1 MKSDYSHPL
10 IGKSDI
16 NTAKWKTFRQK
27 QEKQFNEILG
37 EKMKY
42 KITSL
47 DMTRL
52 EGKSFFQLL
61 SDSLEAVNA
70 FTKAN
75 KSEQVY
81 ATKLGDMEKL
91 LETLQAGLHRSKASQ
106 TVASLEA
113 SDRERDDALS
123 TLTGLV
129 KAFSRVKEASS
140 KEAYDKLSK
149 LFKNYAGLTSM
160 SYEKETE
167 AINHL
172 LKELKDTDYQTALST
187 LHLTTHVETL
197 TKAQAQFEKAY
208 KERLAEQ
215 KGKAPSQN
223 KEVRAKLQEIYDFLV
238 DFTAINAYAYPDKK
252 QYVDLRDHLNA
263 IRSRYK
269 KLTPKKSKQ
278 EAVGEEK

>member
-1 MKSDYSHPL
+1 M
-10 IGKSDI
+10 G
-16 NTAKWKTFRQK
+16 
-27 QEKQFNEILG
+27 
-37 EKMKY
+37 
-42 KITSL
+42 
-47 DMTRL
+47 
-52 EGKSFFQLL
+52 
-61 SDSLEAVNA
+61 A

-81 ATKLGDMEKL
+81 ATKIGDMEKL
-91 LETLQAGLHRSKASQ
+91 LENLQVGLHRSKASQ

-113 SDRERDDALS
+113 SDRERDDVLS
-123 TLTGLV
+123 TLTGFV
-129 KAFSRVKEASS
+129 KAFSRVKEAGS

-149 LFKNYAGLTSM
+149 LFRNYAGLTSK

-167 AINHL
+167 AINYL
-172 LKELKDTDYQTALST
+172 LKELKDTDYQTALAT

-223 KEVRAKLQEIYDFLV
+223 KEVRVKLQEIYDFLV
-238 DFTAINAYAYPDKK
+238 DFTAINAYAYPERTH
-252 QYVDLRDHLNA
+252 VVNLRDHLNT

-269 KLTPKKSKQ
+269 KRKPAMKVT
-278 EAVGEEK
+278 EAVGSVN

>member
-1 MKSDYSHPL
+1 MKKEY
-10 IGKSDI
+10 G
-16 NTAKWKTFRQK
+16 
-27 QEKQFNEILG
+27 
-37 EKMKY
+37 
-42 KITSL
+42 ITSL
-47 DMTRL
+47 TVRNL
-52 EGKSFFQLL
+52 ENNEFFQLL
-61 SDSLEAVNA
+61 SESKGELVA

-91 LETLQAGLHRSKASQ
+91 LETLQSGLHRSKASQ

-123 TLTGLV
+123 TLTGLI

-172 LKELKDTDYQTALST
+172 LKELKDTDYQTALAT
-187 LHLTTHVETL
+187 LYLTTPVETL
-197 TKAQAQFEKAY
+197 TRR
-208 KERLAEQ
+208 RL
-215 KGKAPSQN
+215 S
-223 KEVRAKLQEIYDFLV
+223 L
-238 DFTAINAYAYPDKK
+238 KK
-252 QYVDLRDHLNA
+252 P
-263 IRSRYK
+263 IRSAWLSK
-269 KLTPKKSKQ
+269 KITPTQ
-278 EAVGEEK
+278 PEEAK

>member
-1 MKSDYSHPL
+1 
-10 IGKSDI
+10 
-16 NTAKWKTFRQK
+16 
-27 QEKQFNEILG
+27 
-37 EKMKY
+37 
-42 KITSL
+42 
-47 DMTRL
+47 
-52 EGKSFFQLL
+52 
-61 SDSLEAVNA
+61 
-70 FTKAN
+70 
-75 KSEQVY
+75 
-81 ATKLGDMEKL
+81 MEKL

-172 LKELKDTDYQTALST
+172 LKELKDTDYQTALAT

-238 DFTAINAYAYPDKK
+238 DFTAIGAYAYPERTHM
-252 QYVDLRDHLNA
+252 VNLRDHLNVIKNA
-263 IRSRYK
+263 NQLRR
-269 KLTPKKSKQ
+269 
-278 EAVGEEK
+278 

>member
-1 MKSDYSHPL
+1 MK
-10 IGKSDI
+10 
-16 NTAKWKTFRQK
+16 
-27 QEKQFNEILG
+27 
-37 EKMKY
+37 
-42 KITSL
+42 KIYGISSL
-47 DMTRL
+47 DTKAL
-52 EGKSFFQLL
+52 ENNEFFQLL
-61 SDSLEAVNA
+61 SESKDELGA

-113 SDRERDDALS
+113 SDRERDDELS

-129 KAFSRVKEASS
+129 KAFSRVKQSGS
-140 KEAYDKLSK
+140 KEAYEKLSK

-172 LKELKDTDYQTALST
+172 LKELKDSDYQNALAT
-187 LHLTTHVETL
+187 LHLTTHVENL

-238 DFTAINAYAYPDKK
+238 DFTAIGAYAYPERTHM
-252 QYVDLRDHLNA
+252 VNLRDHLNVIKNA
-263 IRSRYK
+263 NQLRR
-269 KLTPKKSKQ
+269 
-278 EAVGEEK
+278 